1 MNNDP
6 YKVLGVSPGASDE
19 EITKAYRS
27 LAKKYHPDLNPGDE
41 AAAAKMSEINAAYD
55 QIKNGY
61 TPQSASVGSYAGSG
75 GYSRPYA
82 ERDYD
87 PFGGFRSY
95 TWYTGYRPNTGAGQ
109 YSDTDAQRMQSVRV
123 LLVNQ
128 QFSQAW
134 SLLNTIEE
142 RSAQWYYYAAVANV
156 GLGNRMAAVQFAQ
169 IACQREPDNP
179 EYRDL
184 YEKLTNAGAE
194 YETYSRSYGLPRI
207 RMSRMCFWCCLI
219 NAVCNALSWCFAQ
232 NNGGGQFYGGFCC

>member
-1 MNNDP
+1 MNRDP
-6 YKVLGVSPGASDE
+6 YQVLGVSPGASDE
-19 EITKAYRS
+19 EVTKAYRR

-41 AAAAKMSEINAAYD
+41 AAAAKMSDINAAYD

-61 TPQSASVGSYAGSG
+61 TPQQSSSGSG

-87 PFGGFRSY
+87 PFGGFRTY
-95 TWYTGYRPNTGAGQ
+95 TWYTGYRPDAGSQQ

-123 LLVNQ
+123 LLLNR

-134 SLLNTIEE
+134 SLLNTMEE
-142 RSAQWYYYAAVANV
+142 RTAQWYYYAAVANV

-184 YEKLTNAGAE
+184 YDKLTTAGAE
-194 YETYSRSYGLPRI
+194 YETRSRSYGLPRI
-207 RMSRMCFWCCLI
+207 RMSKMCFWCCLL
-219 NAVCNALSWCFAQ
+219 NFLCNAFSWCFSQ
-232 NNGGGQFYGGFCC
+232 SGDGGGQYYGGFCC